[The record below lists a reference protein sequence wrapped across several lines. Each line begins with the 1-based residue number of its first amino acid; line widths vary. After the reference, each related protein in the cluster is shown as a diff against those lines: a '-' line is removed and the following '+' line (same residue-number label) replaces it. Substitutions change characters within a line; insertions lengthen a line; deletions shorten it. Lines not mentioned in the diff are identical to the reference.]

1 MEVRRSSWDPATSW
15 NFVSKLVP
23 YSTTTSSTSS
33 SSAPA
38 FNLNKLKYRA
48 NNTEVRR
55 FQQWLWSK
63 QSTAYKAWF
72 NKNVYSFTYKGTT
85 TFYGDATARLVQET
99 YRHLHAAHPKA
110 GWNQGWVNGVPPK
123 EPGPG
128 LIKFF
133 GGRPYR
139 A

>member
-1 MEVRRSSWDPATSW
+1 VRLLLDDGNTVIYGHLSRIVARVGQRIARGQILGYSGNTGNSTGPHLHMEVRRSSWDPATSW

-72 NKNVYSFTYKGTT
+72 NKNDYSFT
-85 TFYGDATARLVQET
+85 
-99 YRHLHAAHPKA
+99 
-110 GWNQGWVNGVPPK
+110 
-123 EPGPG
+123 
-128 LIKFF
+128 
-133 GGRPYR
+133 
-139 A
+139 